1 MSQSAGTQ
9 CFEMEPCV
17 LDTLYSVKIWVV
29 GQANQITSKYPL
41 KNKVFSLMKLFQK
54 NITAHDAPKNM
65 HPRYSLR
72 APLFAPITL
81 VEKCGLVL
89 YISWLEESSFTV
101 LEE

>member
-1 MSQSAGTQ
+1 
-9 CFEMEPCV
+9 
-17 LDTLYSVKIWVV
+17 
-29 GQANQITSKYPL
+29 
-41 KNKVFSLMKLFQK
+41 
-54 NITAHDAPKNM
+54 M